1 MKFLNLIFFI
11 LIIFHKTGNLLSQ
24 EGIFY
29 VNNIPV
35 IKEKNVS
42 NEKTADKAI
51 KDGFEILKEKIILE
65 NDKKFLNSL
74 SLRQIKDLVAYYQ
87 IDESNDENDN
97 KIYFNIL
104 FDKEKIHNLFFQK
117 NISYSEISDKEI
129 YLLPILEDN
138 EQFYIFNKNIFY
150 EKWNKIYENDLIE
163 FILPQ
168 ENIEIIQ
175 IINEN
180 KNNILDLDINELFK
194 EYSGKNLSF
203 IIIQKKNTKEKKVFL
218 RSKILGKNVDKN
230 LNFKNTFNNQQEF
243 SDNIIILIKKD
254 LINTIKSLNSVDI
267 KTPSFLNTQFTI
279 DKNNNLA
286 ELNKRLKKI
295 DSIENIIVNK
305 FNNKNIFLKIKYLG
319 KLDKIIQQL
328 EKEKIILKLIGD
340 RWRIKL
346 I

>member
-35 IKEKNVS
+35 LKEKNVS

-87 IDESNDENDN
+87 IDENNDENDN
-97 KIYFNIL
+97 KIFYNIL
-104 FDKEKIHNLFFQK
+104 FDKEKVHNLFFQK

-129 YLLPILEDN
+129 YLLPILEVN

-180 KNNILDLDINELFK
+180 KDNILDLDINKLFK
-194 EYSGKNLSF
+194 EYSGKNLSL
-203 IIIQKKNTKEKKVFL
+203 IIIQKNNTKEKKVFL

-230 LNFKNTFNNQQEF
+230 LIFKNIFDNQEEF
-243 SDNIIILIKKD
+243 FDNIIALIKKD
-254 LINTIKSLNSVDI
+254 LINTIKSLNLVDI

-279 DKNNNLA
+279 DENNNLA

-295 DSIENIIVNK
+295 DSIENIIVQK

-328 EKEKIILKLIGD
+328 QKEKIILELIGD
-340 RWRIKL
+340 QWSIKL

>member
-35 IKEKNVS
+35 LKEKNVS

-65 NDKKFLNSL
+65 NDKKFLNNL

-87 IDESNDENDN
+87 IDENNDENDN
-97 KIYFNIL
+97 KIFYNIL
-104 FDKEKIHNLFFQK
+104 FDKEKVHNLFFQK

-129 YLLPILEDN
+129 YLLPILEVN

-180 KNNILDLDINELFK
+180 KDNILDLDINKLFK
-194 EYSGKNLSF
+194 EYSGKNLSL
-203 IIIQKKNTKEKKVFL
+203 IIIQKNNTKEKKVFL
-218 RSKILGKNVDKN
+218 RSKILGKNIDKN
-230 LNFKNTFNNQQEF
+230 LTFKNTFNNQQEYL
-243 SDNIIILIKKD
+243 DNIIILIKKD
-254 LINTIKSLNSVDI
+254 LINTIKSLNLVDI

-279 DKNNNLA
+279 DENNNLA

-295 DSIENIIVNK
+295 DSIENIIVQK

-328 EKEKIILKLIGD
+328 QKEKIILELIGD
-340 RWRIKL
+340 QWSIKL

>member
-1 MKFLNLIFFI
+1 MKFLNLILFI
-11 LIIFHKTGNLLSQ
+11 LIIFNKTGNLLSQ

-29 VNNIPV
+29 VNNIP
-35 IKEKNVS
+35 ILKEKNVS
-42 NEKTADKAI
+42 NKKTADKAI

-65 NDKKFLNSL
+65 NDKKILNSL

-87 IDESNDENDN
+87 IDESHDENDN

-104 FDKEKIHNLFFQK
+104 FDKKKMHNLFFQK
-117 NISYSEISDKEI
+117 NISYSEIIDKEI
-129 YLLPILEDN
+129 YLLPILEVD

-150 EKWNKIYENDLIE
+150 EKWNKIYDDDLIE

-175 IINEN
+175 LVNKN
-180 KNNILDLDINELFK
+180 KNNILDLNINELFK
-194 EYSGKNLSF
+194 EYSGKNLSL
-203 IIIQKKNTKEKKVFL
+203 IIIQKQNANEKKVFL

-230 LNFKNTFNNQQEF
+230 LIFKNIFDNQEEF
-243 SDNIIILIKKD
+243 FDNIIALIKKD
-254 LINTIKSLNSVDI
+254 LINTIKSLNLVDI
-267 KTPSFLNTQFTI
+267 KTPSFLNTQFTLN
-279 DKNNNLA
+279 KNNNLA

-295 DSIENIIVNK
+295 ESIENIIVQN

-340 RWRIKL
+340 QWSIKL

>member
-1 MKFLNLIFFI
+1 MKFLNLIIFI

-29 VNNIPV
+29 VNNIP
-35 IKEKNVS
+35 ILKEKNVS
-42 NEKTADKAI
+42 NKKTADKAI

-65 NDKKFLNSL
+65 NDKKILNSL

-87 IDESNDENDN
+87 IDESHDENDN

-104 FDKEKIHNLFFQK
+104 FDKKKMHNLFFQK
-117 NISYSEISDKEI
+117 NISYSEIIDKEI
-129 YLLPILEDN
+129 YLLPILEVD

-150 EKWNKIYENDLIE
+150 EKWNKIYDDDLIE

-175 IINEN
+175 LVNKN
-180 KNNILDLDINELFK
+180 KNNILDLNINELFK
-194 EYSGKNLSF
+194 EYSGKNLSL
-203 IIIQKKNTKEKKVFL
+203 IIIQKQNANEKKVFL

-230 LNFKNTFNNQQEF
+230 LIFKNIFDNQEEF
-243 SDNIIILIKKD
+243 FDNIIALIKKD
-254 LINTIKSLNSVDI
+254 LINTIKSLNLVDI
-267 KTPSFLNTQFTI
+267 KTPSFLNTQFTLN
-279 DKNNNLA
+279 KNNNLA

-295 DSIENIIVNK
+295 ESIENIIVQN

-340 RWRIKL
+340 QWSIKL

>member
-35 IKEKNVS
+35 LKEKNVS

-87 IDESNDENDN
+87 IDENNDENDN
-97 KIYFNIL
+97 KIFYNIL
-104 FDKEKIHNLFFQK
+104 FDKEKVHNLFFQK

-129 YLLPILEDN
+129 YLLPILEVN

-180 KNNILDLDINELFK
+180 KDNILDLDINKLFK
-194 EYSGKNLSF
+194 EYSGKNLSL
-203 IIIQKKNTKEKKVFL
+203 IIIQKNNTKEKKVFL
-218 RSKILGKNVDKN
+218 RSKILGKNIDKN
-230 LNFKNTFNNQQEF
+230 LTFKNTFNNQQEYL
-243 SDNIIILIKKD
+243 DNIIILIKKD
-254 LINTIKSLNSVDI
+254 LINTIKSLNLVDI

-279 DKNNNLA
+279 DENNNLA

-295 DSIENIIVNK
+295 DSIENIIVQK

-340 RWRIKL
+340 QWSIKL

>member
-35 IKEKNVS
+35 LKEKNVS

-87 IDESNDENDN
+87 IDENNDENDN
-97 KIYFNIL
+97 KIFYNIL
-104 FDKEKIHNLFFQK
+104 FDKEKVHNLFFQK

-129 YLLPILEDN
+129 YLLPILEVN

-180 KNNILDLDINELFK
+180 KDNILDLDINKLFK
-194 EYSGKNLSF
+194 EYSGKNLSL
-203 IIIQKKNTKEKKVFL
+203 IIIQKNNTKEKKVFL
-218 RSKILGKNVDKN
+218 RSKILGKNIDKN
-230 LNFKNTFNNQQEF
+230 LTFKNTFNNQQEYL
-243 SDNIIILIKKD
+243 DNIIILIKKD
-254 LINTIKSLNSVDI
+254 LINTIKSLNLVDI

-279 DKNNNLA
+279 DENNNLA

-295 DSIENIIVNK
+295 DSIENIIVQK

-328 EKEKIILKLIGD
+328 QKEKIILELIGD
-340 RWRIKL
+340 QWSIKL